1 MPQKNSLILHAEMDA
16 LENVI
21 KNNGGPLD
29 PDVLPN
35 CAMFTTLSACPMCS
49 GAVIQYGLK
58 LVVMAENTNSVGG
71 ERILEQYG
79 VELVN
84 LHDADSVMLL
94 KNWIGS
100 DEGKRLWGKKK

>member
-21 KNNGGPLD
+21 KNNGGPLK
-29 PDVLPN
+29 PGLLSE

-58 LVVMAENTNSVGG
+58 LVVMAENTNAVGG

-84 LHDADSVMLL
+84 LHDADSVTLL
-94 KNWIGS
+94 GEWIKS
-100 DEGKRLWGKKK
+100 DDGKRLWGKK